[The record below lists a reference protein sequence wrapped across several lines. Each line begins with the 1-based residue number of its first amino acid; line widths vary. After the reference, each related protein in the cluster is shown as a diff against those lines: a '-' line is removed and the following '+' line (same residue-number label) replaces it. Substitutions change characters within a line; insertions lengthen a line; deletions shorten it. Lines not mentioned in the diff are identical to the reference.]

1 MKLTNDKELE
11 IAVASSRKA
20 KTWKNR
26 KILWSELVERL
37 SKTTRTP
44 ETVAEYKAMKRDR
57 QSDIK
62 DVGGFVG
69 GYLNN
74 GHRTDVRFRSVLA
87 LDADFA
93 KAELWD
99 DWCSLIGYA
108 AVVYST
114 HKHTPSAPRLRL
126 VIPLSR
132 NVTPDEY
139 QAVGRRVAEMI
150 AEGSIDWFDDT
161 TYQPERV
168 MFWPSTSQDGEYF
181 FRINDG
187 DFLDVDTILGS
198 YHDWKDMSSWP
209 VSSRVTD
216 LVRRAATKQ
225 QDPLGKPGL
234 VGAFCRA
241 YSIADAIEAFIPD
254 YVPCEEP
261 GRYTYAKGSTAAGV
275 VVYEDKFTYS
285 YHATDPAS
293 MQLCNA
299 WDLVRLHQFGELD
312 ADTDPD
318 TPVSSRPSYKA
329 MAKLAT
335 DDPQVRAQIVE
346 DRISEAR
353 DDFAAPVEDKDWRTQ
368 LKITEKGGIA
378 QTIGNMVI
386 ILEHDPNLVGRLAYN
401 EMSHNIVLLQ
411 STPWH
416 EVRSESQ
423 WTDSDDANLRYYLE
437 DKYGLGG
444 KDKLFDAVNV
454 VAMEHKFHPVRD
466 YLDSCDWDG
475 IPRVDELLIRYLG
488 AEDTPYTR
496 AVTRKTLA
504 GAVARIYRPGV
515 KFDYMLVLRSAQQGI
530 GKSSLVKLL
539 GRSWYSDSFS
549 TVQGKEAYEQLHGVW
564 IMEVGELAGM
574 RKAEAESIKLFI
586 SKQIDRFRPAYGR
599 RTEEFK
605 RQCIFIGTTNEAQF
619 LRDTTGNRRF
629 WVVEA
634 QNTEMCPEFDELDDD
649 LLKQIWGEAVQIW
662 QKGEKLYLPHD
673 LEEEARRIQGTYE
686 VEDPRI
692 GIVGAYLERKLPEG
706 WDDMDEYSRKEW
718 LESDAVGTVDREVVS
733 PIEIMTE
740 ALRISINKTDITW
753 LSRDISKIME
763 SFPGWAKR
771 SGVLLRKPYGKQRV
785 WGRVRT

>member
-1 MKLTNDKELE
+1 MKLLNDKELE

-26 KILWSELVERL
+26 KILWSELAERL

-93 KAELWD
+93 KSELWD

-126 VIPLSR
+126 VVPLSR

-187 DFLDVDTILGS
+187 DFLDVDTILAS

-234 VGAFCRA
+234 IGAFCRA
-241 YSIADAIEAFIPD
+241 YSITDAIEAFVPD
-254 YVPCEEP
+254 YVPCDEP
-261 GRYTYAKGSTAAGV
+261 NRYTYAQGSTAAGV
-275 VVYEDKFTYS
+275 VVYEDKFSYS
-285 YHATDPAS
+285 FHGTDPAS

-299 WDLVRLHQFGELD
+299 WDLVRLQQFGELD
-312 ADTDPD
+312 EGTDPD
-318 TPVSSRPSYKA
+318 IPVSSKPSYKA
-329 MAKLAT
+329 MAQLAT
-335 DDPQVRAQIVE
+335 EDPRVRAQIVE
-346 DRISEAR
+346 DRTAEAR
-353 DDFAAPVEDKDWRTQ
+353 EDFADPLVETDWMAQ

-378 QTIGNMVI
+378 QTIDNIVI
-386 ILEHDPNLVGRLAYN
+386 ILEHDPSLVGRVAYN
-401 EMSHNIVLLQ
+401 EMSHNVVLI
-411 STPWH
+411 SGTPWH
-416 EVRSESQ
+416 EVKGEAQ
-423 WTDSDDANLRYYLE
+423 WTDTDDANLRYYLE
-437 DKYGLGG
+437 RTYGISG
-444 KDKLFDAVNV
+444 KDKIFDAVNV
-454 VAMEHKFHPVRD
+454 VANKHKYHPVRD

-475 IPRVDELLIRYLG
+475 VLRVDELLIKYLG
-488 AEDTPYTR
+488 ADDTPYTR

-504 GAVARIYRPGV
+504 GAVARIYNPGV

-530 GKSSLVKLL
+530 GKTSLVKLL
-539 GRSWYSDSFS
+539 GRDWYSDSFS

-586 SKQIDRFRPAYGR
+586 SKQVDRFRPAYGR

-605 RQCIFIGTTNEAQF
+605 RQCIFIGTTNETQF

-634 QNTEMCPEFDELDDD
+634 KNTELSPAFDELDDE
-649 LLKQIWGEAVQIW
+649 LLRQIWGEAIQIW
-662 QKGEKLYLPHD
+662 RKGEKLYLSHA
-673 LEEEARRIQGTYE
+673 LEEEARRIQSNYE
-686 VEDPRI
+686 VEDPRAGLI
-692 GIVGAYLERKLPEG
+692 EAYLNRLLPEE
-706 WDDMDEYSRKEW
+706 WDDMDEYSRKTW
-718 LESDAVGTVDREVVS
+718 LDSDAVGKEQRQVVS
-733 PIEIMTE
+733 GYEIAVE
-740 ALRISINKTDITW
+740 ALGVNPKKDTWVSKDIA
-753 LSRDISKIME
+753 KIME
-763 SFPGWAKR
+763 QFPEWRRAE
-771 SGVLLRKPYGKQRV
+771 STILRKPYGYQRY
-785 WGRVRT
+785 WRRVKR

>member
-1 MKLTNDKELE
+1 MKLLNDKELE

-26 KILWSELVERL
+26 KILWSELAERL

-126 VIPLSR
+126 VVPLSR

-181 FRINDG
+181 FQINDG
-187 DFLDVDTILGS
+187 DFLDVDTILAS

-225 QDPLGKPGL
+225 QDPLGKPGI

-241 YSIADAIEAFIPD
+241 YSITDAIEAFVPD
-254 YVPCEEP
+254 YVPCDEP
-261 GRYTYAKGSTAAGV
+261 NRYTYAKGSTAAGV
-275 VVYEDKFTYS
+275 VVYDDKFTYS

-299 WDLVRLHQFGELD
+299 WDLVRLHQFVELD
-312 ADTDPD
+312 EGTDPD
-318 TPVSSRPSYKA
+318 IPVSSKPSYKA
-329 MAKLAT
+329 MAQLAT
-335 DDPQVRAQIVE
+335 EDPRVRAQIVE
-346 DRISEAR
+346 DRTAEAR
-353 DDFAAPVEDKDWRTQ
+353 EDFADPPVETDWMSQ

-378 QTIGNMVI
+378 QTIDNIVI
-386 ILEHDPNLVGRLAYN
+386 ILEHDPSLVGRVAYN
-401 EMSHNIVLLQ
+401 EMSHSVVLI
-411 STPWH
+411 SGTPWH
-416 EVRSESQ
+416 EVKGEAQ
-423 WTDSDDANLRYYLE
+423 WTDTDDANLRYYLE
-437 DKYGLGG
+437 RTYGISG
-444 KDKLFDAVNV
+444 KDKIFDAVNV
-454 VAMEHKFHPVRD
+454 VANKHKYHPVRD

-475 IPRVDELLIRYLG
+475 VPRVDELLIKYLG
-488 AEDTPYTR
+488 ADDTPYTR

-504 GAVARIYRPGV
+504 GAVARIYNPGV

-530 GKSSLVKLL
+530 GKTSLVKLL
-539 GRSWYSDSFS
+539 GRDWYSDSFS

-586 SKQIDRFRPAYGR
+586 SKQVDRFRPAYGR

-605 RQCIFIGTTNEAQF
+605 RQCIFIGTTNETQF

-634 QNTEMCPEFDELDDD
+634 KNTEMSPDFGELDDD
-649 LLKQIWGEAVQIW
+649 LLRQIWGEAIQIW
-662 QKGEKLYLPHD
+662 RKGEKLYLSHE
-673 LEEEARRIQGTYE
+673 LEEEARRIQSNYE
-686 VEDPRI
+686 VEDPRAGLI
-692 GIVGAYLERKLPEG
+692 EAYLNRLLPED
-706 WDDMDEYSRKEW
+706 WDDMDEYSRRTW
-718 LESDAVGTVDREVVS
+718 LDSDAVGKEQRQVVS
-733 PIEIMTE
+733 GYEIAVE
-740 ALRISINKTDITW
+740 ALGLNPKKEPGVSKDIA
-753 LSRDISKIME
+753 KIME
-763 SFPGWAKR
+763 SFPEWQRGPSKIKR
-771 SGVLLRKPYGKQRV
+771 PLYGDQRY
-785 WGRVRT
+785 WRRVKR

>member
-1 MKLTNDKELE
+1 MKLLNDKELE

-26 KILWSELVERL
+26 KILWSELAERL

-93 KAELWD
+93 KSELWD

-126 VIPLSR
+126 VVPLSR

-187 DFLDVDTILGS
+187 DFLDVDTILAS

-225 QDPLGKPGL
+225 QDPLGKPGI

-241 YSIADAIEAFIPD
+241 YSITDAIEAFVPD
-254 YVPCEEP
+254 YVPCDEP
-261 GRYTYAKGSTAAGV
+261 NRYTYAQGSTAAGV

-312 ADTDPD
+312 EGTDPD
-318 TPVSSRPSYKA
+318 IPVSSKPSYKA
-329 MAKLAT
+329 MAQLAAE
-335 DDPQVRAQIVE
+335 DPRVRAQIVE
-346 DRISEAR
+346 DRTAEAR
-353 DDFAAPVEDKDWRTQ
+353 EDFADPPVETDWMSQ

-378 QTIGNMVI
+378 QTIDNIVI
-386 ILEHDPNLVGRLAYN
+386 ILEHDPSLVGRVAYN
-401 EMSHNIVLLQ
+401 EMSHSVVLI
-411 STPWH
+411 SGTPWH
-416 EVRSESQ
+416 EVKGETQ
-423 WTDSDDANLRYYLE
+423 WTDTDDANLRYYLE
-437 DKYGLGG
+437 RTYGISG
-444 KDKLFDAVNV
+444 KDKIFDAVNV
-454 VAMEHKFHPVRD
+454 VANKHRYHPVRD

-475 IPRVDELLIRYLG
+475 VPRVDEILIKYLG
-488 AEDTPYTR
+488 ADDTPYTR

-504 GAVARIYRPGV
+504 GAVARIYNPGV

-530 GKSSLVKLL
+530 GKTSLVKLL
-539 GRSWYSDSFS
+539 GRDWYSDSFS

-586 SKQIDRFRPAYGR
+586 SKQVDRFRPAYGR

-605 RQCIFIGTTNEAQF
+605 RQCIFIGTTNETQF

-634 QNTEMCPEFDELDDD
+634 KNTEMSSDFGELDDD
-649 LLKQIWGEAVQIW
+649 LLKQIWGEAIQIW
-662 QKGEKLYLPHD
+662 RKGEKLYLSHA
-673 LEEEARRIQGTYE
+673 LEEEARRIQSNYE
-686 VEDPRI
+686 VEDPRAGLI
-692 GIVGAYLERKLPEG
+692 EAYLNRLLPED
-706 WDDMDEYSRKEW
+706 WEDMDEYSRKTW
-718 LESDAVGTVDREVVS
+718 LDSDAVGKEQRQVVS
-733 PIEIMTE
+733 GYEIAVE
-740 ALRISINKTDITW
+740 ALGVNPKKDTWVSKDIA
-753 LSRDISKIME
+753 KIME
-763 SFPGWAKR
+763 QFPEWRRAE
-771 SGVLLRKPYGKQRV
+771 STILRKPYGYQRY
-785 WGRVRT
+785 WRRVKR

>member
-1 MKLTNDKELE
+1 MKLLNDKELE

-26 KILWSELVERL
+26 KILWSELAERL

-93 KAELWD
+93 KSELWD

-126 VIPLSR
+126 VVPLSR

-187 DFLDVDTILGS
+187 DFLDVDTILAS

-234 VGAFCRA
+234 IGAFCRA
-241 YSIADAIEAFIPD
+241 YSITDAIDTFVPD
-254 YVPCEEP
+254 YVPCDEP
-261 GRYTYAKGSTAAGV
+261 NRYTYAQGSTAAGV

-312 ADTDPD
+312 EGTDPD
-318 TPVSSRPSYKA
+318 IPVSSKPSYKA
-329 MAKLAT
+329 MAQLAAE
-335 DDPQVRAQIVE
+335 DPRVRAQIVE
-346 DRISEAR
+346 DRTAEAR
-353 DDFAAPVEDKDWRTQ
+353 EDFADPPVESDWMSQ

-378 QTIGNMVI
+378 QTIDNIVI
-386 ILEHDPNLVGRLAYN
+386 ILEHDPSLVGRVAYN
-401 EMSHNIVLLQ
+401 EMSHSVVLI
-411 STPWH
+411 SGTPWH
-416 EVRSESQ
+416 EVKGEAQ
-423 WTDSDDANLRYYLE
+423 WTDTDDANLRYYLE
-437 DKYGLGG
+437 RTYGISG
-444 KDKLFDAVNV
+444 KDKIFDAVNV
-454 VAMEHKFHPVRD
+454 VANKHRYHPVRD

-475 IPRVDELLIRYLG
+475 VPRVDELLIKYLG
-488 AEDTPYTR
+488 ADDTPYTR

-504 GAVARIYRPGV
+504 GAVARIYNPGV

-530 GKSSLVKLL
+530 GKTSLVKLL
-539 GRSWYSDSFS
+539 GRDWYSDSFS

-586 SKQIDRFRPAYGR
+586 SKQVDRFRPAYGR

-605 RQCIFIGTTNEAQF
+605 RQCIFIGTTNETQF

-634 QNTEMCPEFDELDDD
+634 KNTEMSPDFGELDDD
-649 LLKQIWGEAVQIW
+649 LLKQIWGEAIQIW
-662 QKGEKLYLPHD
+662 RKGEKLYLSHE
-673 LEEEARRIQGTYE
+673 LEEEARRIQSNYE
-686 VEDPRI
+686 VEDPRTGLI
-692 GIVGAYLERKLPEG
+692 EAYLNRLLPED
-706 WDDMDEYSRKEW
+706 WDDMDEYSRKTW
-718 LESDAVGTVDREVVS
+718 LDSDAVGTVERTIVS
-733 PIEIMTE
+733 GAEIANE
-740 ALRISINKTDITW
+740 ALGINFKKDTWVSKDIA
-753 LSRDISKIME
+753 KIME
-763 SFPGWAKR
+763 SFPEWRRGPSSVRQRLYGQQRYWRRVKR
-771 SGVLLRKPYGKQRV
+771 
-785 WGRVRT
+785 

>member
-1 MKLTNDKELE
+1 MKLLNDKELE

-26 KILWSELVERL
+26 KILWSELAERL

-93 KAELWD
+93 KSELWD

-126 VIPLSR
+126 VVPLSR

-187 DFLDVDTILGS
+187 DFLDVDTILAS

-225 QDPLGKPGL
+225 QDPLGKPGI

-241 YSIADAIEAFIPD
+241 YSITDAIDAFVPD
-254 YVPCEEP
+254 YVPCDEP
-261 GRYTYAKGSTAAGV
+261 NRYTYAQGSTSAGV

-312 ADTDPD
+312 EGTDPD
-318 TPVSSRPSYKA
+318 IPVSSKPSYKA
-329 MAKLAT
+329 MAQLAT
-335 DDPQVRAQIVE
+335 EDPRVRAQIVE
-346 DRISEAR
+346 DRTAEAR
-353 DDFAAPVEDKDWRTQ
+353 EDFAAPPVETDWMAQ

-378 QTIGNMVI
+378 QTIDNIVI
-386 ILEHDPNLVGRLAYN
+386 ILEHDPSLVGRVAYN
-401 EMSHNIVLLQ
+401 EMSHSVVLI
-411 STPWH
+411 SGTPWH
-416 EVRSESQ
+416 EVKGEAQ
-423 WTDSDDANLRYYLE
+423 WTDTDDANLRYYLE
-437 DKYGLGG
+437 RTYGISG
-444 KDKLFDAVNV
+444 KDKIFDAVNV
-454 VAMEHKFHPVRD
+454 VANKHRYHPVRD

-475 IPRVDELLIRYLG
+475 VPRVDELLIKYLG
-488 AEDTPYTR
+488 ADDTPYTR

-504 GAVARIYRPGV
+504 GAVARIYNPGV

-530 GKSSLVKLL
+530 GKTSLVKLL
-539 GRSWYSDSFS
+539 GRDWYSDSFS

-586 SKQIDRFRPAYGR
+586 SKQVDRFRPAYGR

-605 RQCIFIGTTNEAQF
+605 RQCIFIGTTNETQF

-634 QNTEMCPEFDELDDD
+634 KNTEMSPDFGELDDD
-649 LLKQIWGEAVQIW
+649 LLKQIWGEAIQIW
-662 QKGEKLYLPHD
+662 RKGEKLYLPHA
-673 LEEEARRIQGTYE
+673 LEEEARRIQSNYE
-686 VEDPRI
+686 VEDPRTGLI
-692 GIVGAYLERKLPEG
+692 EAYLNRLLPED
-706 WDDMDEYSRKEW
+706 WEDMDEYSRKTW
-718 LESDAVGTVDREVVS
+718 LDSDAVGTVERTIVS
-733 PIEIMTE
+733 GAEIANE
-740 ALRISINKTDITW
+740 ALGINFKKDTWVSKDIA
-753 LSRDISKIME
+753 KIME
-763 SFPGWAKR
+763 SFPEWRRGPSSVRQRLYGQQRYWRRVKR
-771 SGVLLRKPYGKQRV
+771 
-785 WGRVRT
+785 